1 LRYSTSLR
9 HLSYLAVSL
18 PFIGSAIPAHALS
31 ITFSGQNPITIRDTD
46 PGQRPGVI
54 TLGLTTDQ
62 GYGVTGT
69 LVSTTSAT
77 QSAVTLEGFHA
88 TYLQGAPAGLVT
100 VTFQETFAGP
110 APSPPVTAI
119 ESISA
124 VFQNDYGSNQIGGFN
139 SLLEGS
145 FVGATFINPIMSSG
159 NNGPIQFNP
168 PFGNFSAIIDGHG
181 PAQIAMGGPPW
192 TLEGSFMFAL
202 SPRVAGVAGFPGDSL
217 VYTQDIRI
225 TVPAPASVTL
235 VLFGLALFML
245 MKYARAQR
253 MRASQPTCR
262 RWTALLRES

>member
-1 LRYSTSLR
+1 LRYSKSLCR
-9 HLSYLAVSL
+9 LACLAAFL
-18 PFIGSAIPAHALS
+18 PLIGSAIPAHALS

-46 PGQRPGVI
+46 PGQMPGVI
-54 TLGLTTDQ
+54 TLGLMTEQ
-62 GYGVTGT
+62 GYGVTGK

-77 QSAVTLEGFHA
+77 QSAVTLQGFHA
-88 TYLQGAPAGLVT
+88 TYLQGAPGGLVT

-235 VLFGLALFML
+235 VLLSLALF
-245 MKYARAQR
+245 
-253 MRASQPTCR
+253 
-262 RWTALLRES
+262 LLRAWRETNRGRVNSN